1 MKYFFVNF
9 NGFDF
14 AKEEVDNPVKN
25 IYNTMQEA
33 MASDRIIVAWNW
45 KLAGIPITPSYVI
58 VRLVNSNIV
67 VNDAILIT
75 PENNVSLI
83 RTK

>member
-14 AKEEVDNPVKN
+14 AKEEVDNPVKG
-25 IYNTMQEA
+25 IYNTMQQA
-33 MASDRIIVAWNW
+33 MASNRIIVAWNW
-45 KLAGIPITPSYVI
+45 KLADLQVTPGYVSA
-58 VRLVNSNIV
+58 RLVNGNIV

>member
-14 AKEEVDNPVKN
+14 AKEDVDNPVKG
-25 IYNTMQEA
+25 IYNTMQQA
-33 MASDRIIVAWNW
+33 MASNRIIVAWNW
-45 KLAGIPITPSYVI
+45 KLAELPITPGYVSAK
-58 VRLVNSNIV
+58 LVNSNIV
-67 VNDAILIT
+67 INDAILVT
-75 PENNVSLI
+75 PENSVSLI